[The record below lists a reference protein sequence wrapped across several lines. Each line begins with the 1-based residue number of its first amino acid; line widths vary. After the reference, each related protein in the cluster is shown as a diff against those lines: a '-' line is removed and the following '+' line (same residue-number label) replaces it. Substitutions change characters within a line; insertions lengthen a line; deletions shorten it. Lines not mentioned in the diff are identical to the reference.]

1 MCELCLGRRVE
12 VVCGL
17 YGVFNIVLPCWEQ
30 SPINTEVTR
39 QIHRQVTVKYIFQNT
54 IFHFER
60 IIWKT
65 QSLSLFT
72 IRTVLLSALN
82 IHWLCHTNID
92 THILAANIS
101 SPFSPI
107 WSRCCTCPTKRQ
119 TIIGKPFHSHK
130 LIRFRLDL
138 TGPSDDQQCDTM
150 LHILP
155 NALAPSRQYPYH
167 LTHYLYI
174 IIIHSSNLLTTPRV
188 HCVRMHMAEW
198 PSQFTQLHFTIYT
211 KFTMYIN
218 IEL

>member
-1 MCELCLGRRVE
+1 MFGTSSRSGMRSLWCLQYCVAMLGAITNKYRSDASNTPSSNSE
-12 VVCGL
+12 V
-17 YGVFNIVLPCWEQ
+17 
-30 SPINTEVTR
+30 
-39 QIHRQVTVKYIFQNT
+39 YISEY

-101 SPFSPI
+101 SPLSPI
-107 WSRCCTCPTKRQ
+107 WSRCCSCPTKRQ
-119 TIIGKPFHSHK
+119 TIIGKPFYSHK
-130 LIRFRLDL
+130 LIRFRLGL
-138 TGPSDDQQCDTM
+138 TGLSDDQQCDTM

-198 PSQFTQLHFTIYT
+198 PSRFTQLHFTIYT